1 MTLNYH
7 FISILAGVL
16 STVGLYSVLYKENKL
31 YRLCE
36 HIYIG
41 LAVGYTIV
49 ALWATSLHD
58 TWWTPMVG
66 STAHDGAK
74 AVPGFWAW
82 MLLLPVGLL
91 GYTVFSRKYNW
102 MSRIPIGMLI
112 GFSSGQTVWLWFNQY
127 GPQIYDSMRP
137 ILPTTT
143 EFFVPVTQG
152 MTPEQHAVVSHTV
165 YISQAIN
172 NFLFVGTILCVL
184 TYFLFSFDMKNRAL
198 RGMSLMGR
206 WLLMVGFGAIFGST
220 VAMRFTLVIDRM
232 YFVCIEFLKQGILH
246 IK

>member
-1 MTLNYH
+1 MDYH
-7 FISILAGVL
+7 FLGVLAGVFC
-16 STVGLYSVLYKENKL
+16 TVGLYSVLYKENKF

-49 ALWATSLHD
+49 ALWAATLHD

-66 STAHDGAK
+66 SVASGTEK
-74 AVPGFWAW
+74 AVPGYWAW
-82 MLLLPVGLL
+82 MILLPVGLL

-102 MSRIPIGMLI
+102 MSRVPIGMLI

-137 ILPTTT
+137 ILPNTTQ
-143 EFFVPVTQG
+143 FFAPVTTG
-152 MTPEQHAVVSHTV
+152 MSKEQLTAVSNTV

-172 NFLFVGTILCVL
+172 NFLFVGTIVCVL
-184 TYFLFSFDMKNRAL
+184 TYFLFSFDTKNKVISN
-198 RGMSLMGR
+198 MSLLGR

-232 YFVCIEFLKQGILH
+232 YFVCIEFFKQGLLH